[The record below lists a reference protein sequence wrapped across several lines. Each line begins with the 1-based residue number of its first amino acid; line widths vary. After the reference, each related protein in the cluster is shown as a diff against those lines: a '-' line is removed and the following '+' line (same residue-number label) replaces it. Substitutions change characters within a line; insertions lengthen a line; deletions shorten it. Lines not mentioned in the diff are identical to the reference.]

1 MRLLMAAL
9 VLVLGSGTAQAGDK
23 GLPKVGAHDA
33 QPEHLIEFDKRMRMG
48 ARIVVDRTEDLAA
61 EVTKAVQLRFEV
73 GFMTSADVAP
83 DDVRL
88 HCTIS
93 FVEADGSV
101 GAPVR
106 DRVCWEGNL
115 GDVAGKWTLI
125 DAPLL
130 FRPQRDDPVGATGVL
145 LVIKD
150 EISRRERKL
159 MPTFG
164 WVPAE

>member
-1 MRLLMAAL
+1 MKWVLVAAL
-9 VLVLGSGTAQAGDK
+9 VCAAGVALAQDK
-23 GLPKVGAHDA
+23 GMPKVGAHAA

-48 ARIVVDRTEDLAA
+48 ARVTVDRTEDLAH
-61 EVTKAVQLRFEV
+61 EVTSPVQLRFEV
-73 GFMTSADVAP
+73 GFMTSADVKA

-88 HCTIS
+88 RCTIS

-115 GDVAGKWTLI
+115 GAVAGTWTLI
-125 DAPLL
+125 DEPVK
-130 FRPQRDDPVGATGVL
+130 FRPRKEDPVGATGVL
-145 LVIKD
+145 LVIRD
-150 EISRRERKL
+150 EISKRERKL

-164 WVPAE
+164 WAPAE